1 MANIENLGEVAS
13 TDLLIIGGG
22 LAGLVAGIKAKEYPI
37 DVLLLDK
44 QTIGWS
50 GKAPKVGGGLWVMLP
65 DDDVDRFAEYHVR
78 NIGCYLNDQELL
90 YFYARESFG
99 AIKQL
104 MEWGVRLPQ
113 DAEGKLQTVRH
124 PADLWSGTGVDRDML
139 FPLRTRVRELGA
151 KILNKVQV
159 VELLKQGDRVVGAVG
174 FNVIDGRFH
183 IFKAKA
189 TILANG
195 GCNYRVKRLWA
206 SGCGDGIAAAYRAG
220 AEMRNAE
227 FGNFFDVDRKDID
240 FPTPSGA
247 YSFLFNALGENLSE
261 RYVTRQEPDTPISV
275 ILGMEK
281 EVKEGRGPI
290 YLDPSKTQWD
300 PTKPPPFFAGR
311 WGMPRVL
318 DFWRLQ
324 ASKQL
329 KYGPSPSPRVEV
341 TAALNAE
348 LSPVKVDHEMKTN
361 LGGLWAIGDICY
373 QGSAWAGA
381 VPAPPG
387 RLRGSGVMNTL
398 FTSLRG
404 GPPAARF
411 AANAASPKLD
421 YEEVQRFKEGIF
433 APMERDKGLP
443 PDDAIYLIQGVV
455 CKVKYNLRRS
465 KDRLEEAISKIEE
478 VQQRLS
484 ELHAKDGHG
493 LGKCHEAKSM
503 ALCAEM
509 TLRAALMRTESRGSH
524 FREDYPER
532 DDASWLKWII
542 IKRKEGK
549 MVLSTEPVPI
559 GKYRVRPCFSEA
571 KLFPRNP

>member
-1 MANIENLGEVAS
+1 MPIIEDLGEVIS

-22 LAGLVAGIKAKEYPI
+22 LAGLVAAIRAKEYPV
-37 DVLLLDK
+37 DVLLVDK

-65 DDDVDRFAEYHVR
+65 DDDVDRFAEYHVK

-90 YFYARESFG
+90 YSYARESFE
-99 AIKQL
+99 AIETL
-104 MEWGVRLPQ
+104 MEWGVKLAR
-113 DAEGKLQTVRH
+113 DEEGKLQTVRH
-124 PADLWSGTGVDRDML
+124 PAGLWSGTGIDRDML
-139 FPLRTRVRELGA
+139 FPLRTKAREMGA

-159 VELLKQGDRVVGAVG
+159 VELLTQADRVVGAVG
-174 FNVIDGRFH
+174 FNIIDTRFY
-183 IFKAKA
+183 IFKPKA
-189 TILANG
+189 IILANG
-195 GCNYRVKRLWA
+195 GCNYRVKRMWA
-206 SGCGDGIAAAYRAG
+206 TGCGDGIATAYRAG

-247 YSFLFNALGENLSE
+247 YSFLFNALGENLCE
-261 RYVTRQEPDTPISV
+261 RYVRKQEPDTPISI

-281 EVKEGRGPI
+281 EVIEGREPI
-290 YLDPSKTQWD
+290 YMDPAKTQWD

-311 WGMPRVL
+311 GGMPKVL

-348 LSPVKVDHEMKTN
+348 LSPLKVDHEMKTS

-411 AANAASPKLD
+411 AAAAASPKID
-421 YEEVQRFKEGIF
+421 YEELRRLKETLF
-433 APMERDKGLP
+433 APMERDKGLS
-443 PDDAIYLIQGVV
+443 PDDAIYLIQDVV

-478 VQQRLS
+478 VQQRLF
-484 ELHAKDGHG
+484 ELYAKDGHG

-509 TLRAALMRTESRGSH
+509 TFRAALRRTESRGTH

-532 DDASWLKWII
+532 DDQNWLKWII
-542 IKRKEGK
+542 IKQKEGK
-549 MVLSTEPVPI
+549 MNLSTEPVPI
-559 GKYRVRPCFSEA
+559 ERYRI
-571 KLFPRNP
+571 KLE

>member
-1 MANIENLGEVAS
+1 MAKTENLGEVVS

-22 LAGLVAGIKAKEYPI
+22 LAGLVAAIRAKEVPI
-37 DVLLLDK
+37 DVLVVDK

-65 DDDVDRFAEYHVR
+65 EDDVDQFVEYHVK

-90 YFYARESFG
+90 YSYARESFG
-99 AIKQL
+99 ALKQL
-104 MEWGVRLPQ
+104 TEWGVRLAQ
-113 DAEGKLQTVRH
+113 DAEGNLQTVRH
-124 PADLWSGTGVDRDML
+124 PAGLWSGTGIDRDML
-139 FPLRTRVRELGA
+139 FPLRTRAEELGA

-159 VELLKQGDRVVGAVG
+159 VELLKQGDRVAGAVG
-174 FNVIDGRFH
+174 FDITDGRFY
-183 IFKAKA
+183 ILKAKA

-247 YSFLFNALGENLSE
+247 YAFLSNRSGENLSE

-281 EVKEGRGPI
+281 EVMEGRGPI

-311 WGMPRVL
+311 WGMPKVIE
-318 DFWRLQ
+318 FWKLQ

-329 KYGPSPSPRVEV
+329 KYGPSPSPKVEV

-348 LSPVKVDHEMKTN
+348 LSPVRVDHEMKTS
-361 LGGLWAIGDICY
+361 LAGLWAIGDICY

-404 GPPAARF
+404 APHAARF
-411 AANAASPKLD
+411 AAEAASPKIND
-421 YEEVQRFKEGIF
+421 ADVERFKKEIF
-433 APMERDKGLP
+433 ASTERDKGLS
-443 PDDAIYLIQGVV
+443 PDEAIYSVQDIV

-465 KDRLEEAISKIEE
+465 KDRLEEALSKIER
-478 VQQRLS
+478 VRQGLS
-484 ELHAKDGHG
+484 NLYAKDGHG

-524 FREDYPER
+524 FREDHPER
-532 DDASWLKWII
+532 DDRNWVKWII
-542 IKRKEGK
+542 IKKKEEK

-559 GKYRVRPCFSEA
+559 EKYRV
-571 KLFPRNP
+571 KV

>member
-1 MANIENLGEVAS
+1 MLEIDDLGEVVS

-22 LAGLVAGIKAKEYPI
+22 LAGLVAAIEAKEYHV
-37 DVLLLDK
+37 DVLLVDK

-65 DDDVDRFAEYHVR
+65 EDDVDRFAEYHVK

-90 YFYARESFG
+90 YSYARESFG
-99 AIKQL
+99 AIEKL
-104 MEWGVRLPQ
+104 MKWGVKLAK
-113 DAEGKLQTVRH
+113 DEEGKLQTVRH
-124 PADLWSGTGVDRDML
+124 PAGLWSGTGIDRDML
-139 FPLRTRVRELGA
+139 FPLRTRGREMGA

-174 FNVIDGRFH
+174 FNTIDGRFY

-195 GCNYRVKRLWA
+195 GCNYRVKRMWA
-206 SGCGDGIAAAYRAG
+206 TGCGDGIAAAYRAG

-247 YSFLFNALGENLSE
+247 YNFLFNASGESLCE
-261 RYVTRQEPDTPISV
+261 RYVRKQESDTPISI
-275 ILGMEK
+275 ILGMEQ
-281 EVKEGRGPI
+281 EVVEGRGPI
-290 YLDPSKTQWD
+290 YMDPSKTQWD

-311 WGMPRVL
+311 WGMPKVL

-348 LSPVKVDHEMKTN
+348 LSPLKVDHEMKTS
-361 LGGLWAIGDICY
+361 LSGLWAIGDICY

-404 GPPAARF
+404 GPSAARF
-411 AANAASPKLD
+411 AAGAAWPKID
-421 YEEVQRFKEGIF
+421 YADTQHFKNEIF
-433 APMERDKGLP
+433 APLQRNKGLS
-443 PDDAIYLIQGVV
+443 PDDAIYSIQDVV

-478 VQQRLS
+478 VQQRLL
-484 ELHAKDGHG
+484 ELYAKDGHG
-493 LGKCHEAKSM
+493 LGKCHEVKSM

-509 TLRAALMRTESRGSH
+509 TFRAALMRTESRGTH

-532 DDASWLKWII
+532 DDGNWLKWII
-542 IKRKEGK
+542 IKQKAGE
-549 MVLSTEPVPI
+549 MTLSTESVPMER
-559 GKYRVRPCFSEA
+559 YRIKV
-571 KLFPRNP
+571 